1 MVRPTGPGCAG
12 RREPNPSVGRARL
25 PDVSNDAFAAAR
37 AFLYREGRLIERRL
51 AGVLFDGDHPSGVVD
66 AVRAYRNPD
75 GGFGH
80 GLEPDKRCPASLPID
95 VESALEILLVAG
107 GSSALDHAGALVP
120 AACDWLA
127 SVASDGAVP
136 LAFPV
141 IERFPRAEHWSDWS
155 YTPGLNPTAGLAGRL
170 HGLGV
175 VHPWLD
181 RATDWCWTRLD
192 SGFDEDAHALREVLE
207 FLAHVPDRT
216 RADAVG
222 TQVGAWLAGAAW
234 YRADPTDPEYGV
246 TPLHLAPSPD
256 SPWRRLFDDAALE
269 AHLDRLARDQR
280 PDGGWPITWEP
291 PGAASTLE
299 WRGIETLRALRVLR
313 AYGRL

>member
-1 MVRPTGPGCAG
+1 MTH
-12 RREPNPSVGRARL
+12 GRARL
-25 PDVSNDAFAAAR
+25 PDVSDDAFAAGR
-37 AFLYREGRLIERRL
+37 AFLDREGRLIERRL

-95 VESALEILLVAG
+95 VELALEILLVAA
-107 GSSALDHAGALVP
+107 GSDALDHAGALVP
-120 AACDWLA
+120 ATCDWLA
-127 SVASDGAVP
+127 SVAAPDGAVP

-141 IERFPRAEHWSDWS
+141 IERYPRAEHWSEWT
-155 YTPGLNPTAGLAGRL
+155 YTPGLAPTAGLAGRL
-170 HGLGV
+170 HRLGV

-181 RATDWCWTRLD
+181 RATDWCWARLA
-192 SGFDEDAHALREVLE
+192 SGFDEDAHVLGEVLV
-207 FLAHVPDRT
+207 FLAHVPDRD
-216 RADAVG
+216 RAEAVG
-222 TQVGAWLAGAAW
+222 AKVGDWLAGAAW
-234 YRADPTDPEYGV
+234 FRADPTDPGYGV

-256 SPWRRLFDDAALE
+256 SPWRRLFDDAGLE
-269 AHLDRLARDQR
+269 ANLDRLARDQL

-291 PGAASTLE
+291 PAAASTLE
-299 WRGIETLRALRVLR
+299 WRGIETLRALRTLR